1 MNKFQKLYNTVVKQ
15 YNLIYESIQSNKIQQ
30 ILDNYRINRKKEYLD
45 DIKLE
50 TRNLLYTLKKYFINM
65 AKKFDTSYSYDDF
78 EEFVNR
84 FVEDKLNEQKLF
96 NKLELALNA
105 VDEFKNRNI
114 VEDNDIEELKNV
126 LNTYF
131 DYWKDTLVNFAPDI
145 KIQRWMDEFLKQINA
160 GDLTDEDLKIWTKEN
175 FNSFNRKARREFS
188 FVIALKNNDPIALM
202 YFDED
207 GCIEAVDAI
216 SSYKRNYFGS
226 KNFNFKDVM
235 NAADEL
241 IGIYDKA
248 RNASIE
254 KLRTRSNNSYYAKL
268 DQMSADKRND
278 LELRQKKSQ
287 LDTKKFQLE
296 KDHKVRD
303 LQLNLKNTMDFAASV
318 GRQAKE
324 LLHSEDIFE
333 SDSPFTTEFIK
344 LISIY
349 KEAKE
354 LYNKLT
360 MWDEHVTNI
369 MINKLNNVAKQ
380 LEEIIGDVE

>member
-15 YNLIYESIQSNKIQQ
+15 HHLIYESLNSNKIQQ
-30 ILDNYRINRKKEYLD
+30 ILDNYKNNRKQEYLEN
-45 DIKLE
+45 IELE

-78 EEFVNR
+78 DEFVNR
-84 FVEDKLNEQKLF
+84 FVEDKLQEQKSF

-105 VDEFKNRNI
+105 VDEFQNRNI
-114 VEDNDIEELKNV
+114 VNDDDIEELKK
-126 LNTYF
+126 LINTHF
-131 DYWKDTLVNFAPDI
+131 NYWKDTLVNFKPDN
-145 KIQRWMDEFLKQINA
+145 KIQRWMDDFLKQINA

-175 FNSFNRKARREFS
+175 FDSFNRKARREFS
-188 FVIALKNNDPIALM
+188 FVIALKNNDPIALL
-202 YFDED
+202 YFDDE
-207 GCIEAVDAI
+207 GRIEAVNVV
-216 SSYKRNYFGS
+216 SSYKRHYFGS

-235 NAADEL
+235 YAADEL

-254 KLRTRSNNSYYAKL
+254 KLCTRSNNSFYAKL
-268 DQMSADKRND
+268 DQMPADERND

-287 LDTKKFQLE
+287 LNTRKYQLE
-296 KDHKVRD
+296 RDHKVRD
-303 LQLNLKNTMDFAASV
+303 LQLNLKNAMYFAASV

-333 SDSPFTTEFIK
+333 SDSLFTTEFIK

-349 KEAKE
+349 KDAKE

-360 MWDEHVTNI
+360 SLDERETNI

-380 LEEIIGDVE
+380 LEERIRDVE